1 MLIASSRNAR
11 VPFFYDN
18 ICRQLPFSDAVQV
31 DCIGAPYVV
40 LVYKDHEDSRHEVVA
55 SWVGVEVSM
64 DQVTEVVAV
73 DACRDEALA
82 AEDTGTD
89 AAPMDP
95 KDWLNEKI
103 IMMAF
108 NVPDTDSH
116 QEVDQPIV
124 AVAGTDPEPDGDR
137 DMHSSV
143 RPEVDMGYAGPV
155 GSLSPCVILFKRKY
169 SSLFLLQMCSTLEK
183 EHSPAVSKRADIQCV
198 RCRAN
203 ERLLD
208 DGETEAMV
216 FDVLRGAAAVQIC
229 ESIAL
234 VGWLWWLRLSERKLA
249 AVEDHEVKSC
259 SCGRSVEQS
268 GNGIKG
274 QECG

>member
-1 MLIASSRNAR
+1 MLIASSGNAR

-40 LVYKDHEDSRHEVVA
+40 LVCKDHEDSRHEVVA
-55 SWVGVEVSM
+55 SLVGVEVSM
-64 DQVTEVVAV
+64 GRVIEVVAV

-89 AAPMDP
+89 AAPRDP
-95 KDWLNEKI
+95 KDWLDKKTI
-103 IMMAF
+103 ILAF

-116 QEVDQPIV
+116 REVDQPIV
-124 AVAGTDPEPDGDR
+124 AAAGIDPEPDADR

-143 RPEVDMGYAGPV
+143 RPEVDMGYVGPV
-155 GSLSPCVILFKRKY
+155 DSLSPYVILIKRKY

-183 EHSPAVSKRADIQCV
+183 EHSPAVSKRADSQCV
-198 RCRAN
+198 RCKAN

-216 FDVLRGAAAVQIC
+216 FDVLQGAAAVQIS
-229 ESIAL
+229 ESIAP

-259 SCGRSVEQS
+259 SCGRSVERCGS
-268 GNGIKG
+268 GIKG